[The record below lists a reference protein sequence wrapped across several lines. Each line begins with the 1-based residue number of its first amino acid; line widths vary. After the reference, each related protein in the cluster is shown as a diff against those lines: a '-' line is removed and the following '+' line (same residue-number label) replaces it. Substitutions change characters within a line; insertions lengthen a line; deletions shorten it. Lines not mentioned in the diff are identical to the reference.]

1 MDKRTR
7 LILATVIVFFI
18 ATSFIVWFL
27 LGGSPPVTESPV
39 TESPVTESSVTE
51 SPVTTTSGS
60 CRGPVYSMIYQYNSA
75 GKCMPVRCEN
85 GYQKIANQCIFDGSD
100 ISNIVLPSYNNT
112 IYARAGRVGL
122 RLGKM
127 KF

>member
-27 LGGSPPVTESPV
+27 LGGESSVTES
-39 TESPVTESSVTE
+39 SVTESSVTE